1 MKFTPRKAQAK
12 AIPFLI
18 DTPRCNLWM
27 DPGMGKT
34 GSVLY
39 ALDALRMAGSNFFPA
54 LTIAPKRVAR
64 SVWSTEAAQWDDFS
78 EIGVSVIAGRDP
90 AGRKKAVRADALLYS
105 INYENIPWLIDHL
118 KEIGRPWPFKTVI
131 ADESTRLKGFRLRRG
146 TLRSAALAKISKNTG
161 RWMNLTGTPTP
172 NGLIDL
178 WGQQWFVD
186 KGHRLGRTFTAFK
199 DRFFDENPFSGEIAP
214 KLHSEKRIMQLID
227 DVTLSLDA
235 ADYMDLPDMFSN
247 VVPVALPHR
256 AMELYRR
263 FEADMFA
270 ELDGAELDAQT
281 AADASLKC
289 LQIAS
294 GAFYTDDNNTEYA
307 EVHSEKIDA
316 LRSLV
321 GELNGEP
328 IMVCYHFRHD
338 RWRLLQAFPEAR
350 VLDTQQD
357 EDDWNAGKIP
367 MLLVHPAS
375 AGHGLNLQHGGHH
388 IAFFTN
394 WWALE
399 DYLQVL
405 ERIGPTRQAQSGY
418 NRPVFVH
425 HLVAQGTVEEDVIER
440 RETKKS
446 VQQAVR
452 ERAGRKSRNIA

>member
-1 MKFTPRKAQAK
+1 
-12 AIPFLI
+12 
-18 DTPRCNLWM
+18 M

-54 LTIAPKRVAR
+54 LVIAPKRVAR
-64 SVWSTEAAQWDDFS
+64 SVWSAEAERWEDFS
-78 EIGVSVIAGRDP
+78 AIGVSVVAGKTIQYREQ
-90 AGRKKAVRADALLYS
+90 ALNADALLYS
-105 INYENIPWLIDHL
+105 INYENIPWLVDYY
-118 KEIGRPWPFKTVI
+118 KAPGRQWPFKTVI

-146 TLRSAALAKISKNTG
+146 TLRSAALAKVAKHTG
-161 RWMNLTGTPTP
+161 RWMNLTGTPAP
-172 NGLIDL
+172 NGLLDL

-186 KGHRLGRTFTAFK
+186 KGHRLGRTYSAFK
-199 DRFFDENPFSGEIAP
+199 ERFFDENVFSGEITP
-214 KLHSEKRIMQLID
+214 KPHAEKRIMQLID

-247 VVPVALPHR
+247 VVPVRLPR
-256 AMELYRR
+256 PAMEMYKR
-263 FEADMFA
+263 FEQDLFA
-270 ELDGAELDAQT
+270 MLDDAELDANT

-316 LRSLV
+316 LRNLV
-321 GELNGEP
+321 GELNSEP
-328 IMVCYHFRHD
+328 VIVCYHFRHD
-338 RWRLLQAFPEAR
+338 RWRLMQAFPEAR

-375 AGHGLNLQHGGHH
+375 AGHGLNLQHGGRHMV
-388 IAFFTN
+388 FFTN

-399 DYLQVL
+399 DYMQVL
-405 ERIGPTRQAQSGY
+405 ERIGPTRQSQSGY
-418 NRPVFVH
+418 DRPVFVH

-452 ERAGRKSRNIA
+452 ERAGRKSRNVA